1 MLKAYKYRIYPNNE
15 QKIQIAKTFGCCR
28 FVYNQTLAY
37 RKEVYEKEKKSV
49 SKTDCNNYCNRQL
62 KKEYEWL
69 KEVDKFALTNA
80 IYNMDAAYQKF
91 FKEHAGYPK
100 FKSKHDNHKSYTTNF
115 TNGNITVD
123 FGCNRVKL
131 PKLKGIKAKLHRNFI
146 GQIKSATISQVP
158 SGKYYVSILV
168 ETEHVELPH
177 INQNTGID
185 LGIKELC
192 ITSAGKKY
200 ENPKII
206 RKYEK
211 KLVKLQRQLA
221 HKEKRSQNYCKT
233 KKKIA
238 LCHEKITNTR
248 KDYLHKMSH
257 EIISENQVIVSEDL
271 QIKNMVK
278 NHRLAKSIS
287 DVSWYELT
295 RQLEYKAKWNGRKY
309 VKIDTFYASSQLCS
323 VCGYQNTETKNL
335 SVREWTCPVCGTN
348 HDRDINAAKHY
359 TGRGITLMDLIQEG
373 NIGLMH
379 AAEKYDYTKENR
391 FSTYASWWIKEA
403 MQRAIDQQSR
413 EIRVPVHV
421 AENMKKVQ
429 KISKDLQQKFGR
441 EATPEE
447 IAAEMKDKSPE
458 FVKEIL
464 SYLQNPVSLETPV
477 GEDGENNL
485 GDMVEDKDATTP
497 EDAMNQ
503 LVQKEEV
510 QELLESLND
519 RERQVIR
526 LRFGLED
533 GKTHTLEEIGDELN
547 VTRERVRQI
556 EARAMEKLRSKAT
569 KL

>member
-49 SKTDCNNYCNRQL
+49 SKADCNNYCNRQL

-91 FKEHAGYPK
+91 FKEHTGYPK

-131 PKLKGIKAKLHRNFI
+131 PKLKGVKAKLHRNFI

-287 DVSWYELT
+287 D
-295 RQLEYKAKWNGRKY
+295 
-309 VKIDTFYASSQLCS
+309 
-323 VCGYQNTETKNL
+323 
-335 SVREWTCPVCGTN
+335 
-348 HDRDINAAKHY
+348 RDIFDKVAAYIKPEDFIDPLFSGVAEKVY
-359 TGRGITLMDLIQEG
+359 EQYGTG
-373 NIGLMH
+373 NISP
-379 AAEKYDYTKENR
+379 AAIIADY
-391 FSTYASWWIKEA
+391 
-403 MQRAIDQQSR
+403 
-413 EIRVPVHV
+413 
-421 AENMKKVQ
+421 
-429 KISKDLQQKFGR
+429 
-441 EATPEE
+441 
-447 IAAEMKDKSPE
+447 
-458 FVKEIL
+458 
-464 SYLQNPVSLETPV
+464 
-477 GEDGENNL
+477 
-485 GDMVEDKDATTP
+485 ATT
-497 EDAMNQ
+497 EEHTEVAAMFSAD
-503 LVQKEEV
+503 LD
-510 QELLESLND
+510 ESLNNLE
-519 RERQVIR
+519 REKTLNDIVIR
-526 LRFGLED
+526 IKANSLN
-533 GKTHTLEEIGDELN
+533 HELN
-547 VTRERVRQI
+547 KTVDPKRMQEIIIEQQKLNQI
-556 EARAMEKLRSKAT
+556 HIKL
-569 KL
+569 

>member
-1 MLKAYKYRIYPNNE
+1 MY
-15 QKIQIAKTFGCCR
+15 IQEKGANRNICQQVCCITFGETSSGPVFGNEIEKKR
-28 FVYNQTLAY
+28 FLDMLLNAIQDLKINVYAYCVLDYEAYILATADGRKKIRLAMQKTKQQFQEHY
-37 RKEVYEKEKKSV
+37 RKRFPESKEKF
-49 SKTDCNNYCNRQL
+49 QI
-62 KKEYEWL
+62 EYEWL
-69 KEVDKFALTNA
+69 KGVDKFALTNA

-309 VKIDTFYASSQLCS
+309 IKINTFYASSQLCS
-323 VCGYQNTETKNL
+323 ACGYQNTETKNL
-335 SVREWTCPVCGTN
+335 SVREWICPVCGTN
-348 HDRDINAAKHY
+348 HDRDINAAK
-359 TGRGITLMDLIQEG
+359 
-373 NIGLMH
+373 NI
-379 AAEKYDYTKENR
+379 
-391 FSTYASWWIKEA
+391 
-403 MQRAIDQQSR
+403 
-413 EIRVPVHV
+413 
-421 AENMKKVQ
+421 
-429 KISKDLQQKFGR
+429 
-441 EATPEE
+441 
-447 IAAEMKDKSPE
+447 
-458 FVKEIL
+458 
-464 SYLQNPVSLETPV
+464 
-477 GEDGENNL
+477 
-485 GDMVEDKDATTP
+485 
-497 EDAMNQ
+497 
-503 LVQKEEV
+503 
-510 QELLESLND
+510 
-519 RERQVIR
+519 
-526 LRFGLED
+526 
-533 GKTHTLEEIGDELN
+533 LEEGL
-547 VTRERVRQI
+547 RQI
-556 EARAMEKLRSKAT
+556 A
-569 KL
+569 

>member
-131 PKLKGIKAKLHRNFI
+131 PKLKGVKAKLHRNFI

-168 ETEHVELPH
+168 ETEHTELPH
-177 INQNTGID
+177 TNQ
-185 LGIKELC
+185 
-192 ITSAGKKY
+192 
-200 ENPKII
+200 
-206 RKYEK
+206 
-211 KLVKLQRQLA
+211 
-221 HKEKRSQNYCKT
+221 
-233 KKKIA
+233 
-238 LCHEKITNTR
+238 NTR

-278 NHRLAKSIS
+278 NHHLAKSIS
-287 DVSWYELT
+287 DVSWHELT

-335 SVREWTCPVCGTN
+335 SVREWICPVCGTN
-348 HDRDINAAKHY
+348 HDRDINAAK
-359 TGRGITLMDLIQEG
+359 
-373 NIGLMH
+373 NI
-379 AAEKYDYTKENR
+379 
-391 FSTYASWWIKEA
+391 
-403 MQRAIDQQSR
+403 
-413 EIRVPVHV
+413 
-421 AENMKKVQ
+421 
-429 KISKDLQQKFGR
+429 
-441 EATPEE
+441 
-447 IAAEMKDKSPE
+447 
-458 FVKEIL
+458 
-464 SYLQNPVSLETPV
+464 
-477 GEDGENNL
+477 
-485 GDMVEDKDATTP
+485 
-497 EDAMNQ
+497 
-503 LVQKEEV
+503 
-510 QELLESLND
+510 
-519 RERQVIR
+519 
-526 LRFGLED
+526 
-533 GKTHTLEEIGDELN
+533 LEEGL
-547 VTRERVRQI
+547 RQI
-556 EARAMEKLRSKAT
+556 A
-569 KL
+569 